1 MMMLIFAG
9 LLFIAV
15 GGYGFFRQRRFFKR
29 AIMVRA
35 VVVEWDRSG
44 YKALWAPVA
53 EFEFDGQIRR
63 VSGTFYSNRPPKI
76 GFQIWVGV
84 NPENIQETRIK
95 QNGETVLYA
104 ASVLGGALIIFLSI
118 PLSAIK
124 W

>member
-1 MMMLIFAG
+1 MIMLVFAG
-9 LLFIAV
+9 LFFIAV

-35 VVVEWDRSG
+35 VVVEWDRNG
-44 YKALWAPVA
+44 CKALWAPVA

-63 VSGTFYSNRPPKI
+63 AGGTFYSNRPPKI
-76 GFQIWVGV
+76 GSQIWVGV

-104 ASVLGGALIIFLSI
+104 ASLLGGVVIIFFSI
-118 PLSAIK
+118 LLVIIK
-124 W
+124 L